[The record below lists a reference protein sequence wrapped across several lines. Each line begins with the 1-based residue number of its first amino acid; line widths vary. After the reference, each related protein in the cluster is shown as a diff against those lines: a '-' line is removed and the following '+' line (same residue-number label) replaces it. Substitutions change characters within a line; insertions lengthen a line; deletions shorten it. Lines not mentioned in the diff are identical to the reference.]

1 MLQIYDLHIENISFV
16 GENQYLKRM
25 KNLFLL
31 IAISSLL
38 FACKEDPQQVESDDN
53 NENKEVIEL
62 RNKVEQLELENN
74 MKDSVLNEAISFFNE
89 VQANLAKINIKEE
102 EIRVRSSNPEIT
114 TEDQAW
120 ILQEIQNINFLR
132 EQNAKKIRNLQG
144 KIKDQTLKIR
154 ELENMVDRLVLQIQS
169 RDEQIASLKRTLAD
183 LDMEYAELFDEYQ
196 EQVELALDVM
206 KEMNTVHYSYGT
218 LDELVKNGVLVRDGG
233 FIGIGKKTTIADDMN
248 QDYFQHLDKTKTKQI
263 NIEGEDPE
271 IITDHPVTSYE
282 WKGKKLIIT
291 DAEKFWRISNYL
303 VVTVE

>member
-1 MLQIYDLHIENISFV
+1 M
-16 GENQYLKRM
+16 R
-25 KNLFLL
+25 NLFIL
-31 IAISSLL
+31 IAFSSLL
-38 FACKEDPQQVESDDN
+38 FACKEDTQQVDNDTDNES
-53 NENKEVIEL
+53 KEVIEL

-89 VQANLAKINIKEE
+89 VQANLAKINIKED

-114 TEDQAW
+114 PEDQQW

-132 EQNAKKIRNLQG
+132 EQNAKKVRSLQG
-144 KIKDQTLKIR
+144 KIKDQTLKIS

-218 LDELVKNGVLVRDGG
+218 LDELVENGVLVREGG
-233 FIGIGKKTTIADDMN
+233 FIGIGRKTTIADDMN

-263 NIEGEDPE
+263 NIVGKDPE
-271 IITDHPVTSYE
+271 IITDHPVSSYE
-282 WKGKKLIIT
+282 WKGNKLIIT

>member
-1 MLQIYDLHIENISFV
+1 M
-16 GENQYLKRM
+16 R
-25 KNLFLL
+25 NLFLL
-31 IAISSLL
+31 IAFSTLL
-38 FACKEDPQQVESDDN
+38 FACKEDPKPVDN
-53 NENKEVIEL
+53 NDKQENKEVIEL
-62 RNKVEQLELENN
+62 RNKVEQLQLENT

-89 VQANLAKINIKEE
+89 VQANLAKINIKED

-114 TEDQAW
+114 SEDQQW

-132 EQNAKKIRNLQG
+132 EQNAKKVRNLQG
-144 KIKDQTLKIR
+144 KIKDQTLKIS

-169 RDEQIASLKRTLAD
+169 RDEEIASLKRTLAD

-218 LDELVKNGVLVRDGG
+218 LDELVENGVLVREGG
-233 FIGIGKKTTIADDMN
+233 FIGIGRKTTIADDMN

-263 NIEGEDPE
+263 NIIGEDPE
-271 IITDHPVTSYE
+271 IITDHPVSSYE
-282 WKGKKLIIT
+282 WKGNKLIIT

>member
-1 MLQIYDLHIENISFV
+1 MRNLIFLVAISFAFV
-16 GENQYLKRM
+16 G
-25 KNLFLL
+25 
-31 IAISSLL
+31 
-38 FACKEDPQQVESDDN
+38 CKEDPQEKTTEKSG
-53 NENKEVIEL
+53 ENKEVIEL
-62 RNKVEQLELENN
+62 RNKVEQLELENE

-102 EIRVRSSNPEIT
+102 EIRVRSSNPELT
-114 TEDQAW
+114 PEDQQW

-132 EQNAKKIRNLQG
+132 EQNARKVRNLQG
-144 KIKDQTLKIR
+144 KIKDQTLRIK

-169 RDEQIASLKRTLAD
+169 RDEEIASLKQTLAD

-218 LDELVKNGVLVRDGG
+218 LDELVENGVLVREGG
-233 FIGIGKKTTIADDMN
+233 FIGIGKKTTIADDLN
-248 QDYFQHLDKTKTKQI
+248 EDYFQHLDKTKTKQI
-263 NIEGEDPE
+263 NIIGEDPE
-271 IITDHPVTSYE
+271 IITDHPVSSYE
-282 WKGKKLIIT
+282 WKGKKLVIL

>member
-1 MLQIYDLHIENISFV
+1 M
-16 GENQYLKRM
+16 R
-25 KNLFLL
+25 NLFLL
-31 IAISSLL
+31 IAFSSLL
-38 FACKEDPQQVESDDN
+38 FACKEDPKPVDN
-53 NENKEVIEL
+53 DENQNNKEVIEL
-62 RNKVEQLELENN
+62 RNKVEQLELENT

-89 VQANLAKINIKEE
+89 VQANLAKINIKED

-114 TEDQAW
+114 PEDQQW

-132 EQNAKKIRNLQG
+132 EQNAKKVRNLQG
-144 KIKDQTLKIR
+144 KIKDQTLRIS

-218 LDELVKNGVLVRDGG
+218 LEELVENGVLVREGG
-233 FIGIGKKTTIADDMN
+233 FIGIGRKTTIADDMN

-263 NIEGEDPE
+263 NIVGEDPE
-271 IITDHPVTSYE
+271 IITDHPVSSYE
-282 WKGKKLIIT
+282 WKGNKLIIT
-291 DAEKFWRISNYL
+291 DSEKFWRISNYL

>member
-1 MLQIYDLHIENISFV
+1 M
-16 GENQYLKRM
+16 R
-25 KNLFLL
+25 NLFLL
-31 IAISSLL
+31 IAFSSLL
-38 FACKEDPQQVESDDN
+38 FACKEDPKPVDNDDN
-53 NENKEVIEL
+53 KENKEVIEL
-62 RNKVEQLELENN
+62 RNKVEQLELENT

-89 VQANLAKINIKEE
+89 VQANLAKINIKED

-114 TEDQAW
+114 SEDQQW

-132 EQNAKKIRNLQG
+132 EQNAKKVRNLQG
-144 KIKDQTLKIR
+144 KIKDQTLKIS

-218 LDELVKNGVLVRDGG
+218 LDELVENGVLVREGG
-233 FIGIGKKTTIADDMN
+233 FIGIGRKTTIADDMN

-263 NIEGEDPE
+263 NIVGEDPE
-271 IITDHPVTSYE
+271 IITDHPVSSYE
-282 WKGKKLIIT
+282 WNGNKLIIT
-291 DAEKFWRISNYL
+291 DADKFWRISNYL
-303 VVTVE
+303 VITVE